1 MTGARG
7 AESEYKAMNEQAR
20 EARRA
25 YKRQW
30 AKQNPEKVKA
40 QQERYWAK
48 RAAADKQQQ
57 PPNKEGE
64 QQ

>member
-1 MTGARG
+1 
-7 AESEYKAMNEQAR
+7 MNEQAK

-40 QQERYWAK
+40 QQERYWARK
-48 RAAADKQQQ
+48 AAADKQQK
-57 PPNKEGE
+57 PPTEERKK
-64 QQ
+64 Q